1 MPRASML
8 AFSTR
13 WMRRAGVAAGSVF
26 FALAAASGEPAW
38 VSGITEPIKD
48 VTMAFPTIGVV
59 GARPLEEGAAV
70 TRGQVVIELDK
81 RLEELDAERK
91 RLAAELIKNELE
103 RLQSLASR
111 NTISVSREELDRKQ
125 AEREI
130 ARIEHE
136 LAVEVVRRRQ
146 IVAPVDGYVARFF
159 KDVGE
164 KCEEQQPVVRIVDV
178 RRCYFV
184 ANFEPGLGRRLKLGQ
199 TVALEIETGAAP
211 AKVRGSIRYISPIV
225 DAASG
230 LLRIKAV
237 FDNPD
242 PELRPGVAGR
252 MLVE

>member
-1 MPRASML
+1 MPMASML
-8 AFSTR
+8 AFPIR
-13 WMRRAGVAAGSVF
+13 WMHCAGMAAGG
-26 FALAAASGEPAW
+26 ALLTLAAASGDPTW
-38 VSGITEPIKD
+38 VPGITEPIKD

-59 GARPLEEGAAV
+59 GARPVEEGAAV
-70 TRGQVVIELDK
+70 TRGQVVIVLDK
-81 RLEELDAERK
+81 RLEELDADRK
-91 RLAAELIKNELE
+91 RLAADLIKNELE

-111 NTISVSREELDRKQ
+111 NAISVSREELDRKQ
-125 AEREI
+125 AEHEI
-130 ARIEHE
+130 ARVEYE
-136 LAVEVVRRRQ
+136 LAIEVVRRRQ

-178 RRCYFV
+178 RRCDFV
-184 ANFEPGLGRRLKLGQ
+184 ANIEPALGRRLKLGQ
-199 TVALEIETGAAP
+199 TVALEIDAGATHVKIA
-211 AKVRGSIRYISPIV
+211 GSIRYISPIV